1 MTNTKMKL
9 RTYAL
14 KKSKTKTTDSKA
26 IYNNWFIY
34 KKFPNIKILP
44 FFFFAT
50 RGMQNGKLM

>member
-1 MTNTKMKL
+1 MKL